1 MTNGWSIKRIG
12 EVCDLATGGTPSRKK
27 PEYFGGKIK
36 WLVSGD
42 IHQREIYE
50 CSGRI
55 TDLGVKNS
63 NAKMLTLN
71 SVLIALNGQGKTKG
85 TVAIL
90 RTEATCNQSL
100 VAIFPKSGV
109 ELLPEFIY
117 LNLHGRYEEIRR
129 LTSDGE
135 NDRKGLNMGIIK
147 NIKIPIAPL
156 PAQKKIIEKIKQ
168 AFFEISNARSLAE
181 KRIELLDKLKRSVL
195 QEAFSSK
202 S

>member
-1 MTNGWSIKRIG
+1 MKNGWSIKRIG

-42 IHQREIYE
+42 IHQGEIYE
-50 CSGRI
+50 CNGRI
-55 TDLGVKNS
+55 TELGVKNS
-63 NAKMLTLN
+63 NAKMLTPN

-100 VAIFPKSGV
+100 VAIYPKPGV
-109 ELLPEFIY
+109 DLLPEFIY
-117 LNLHGRYEEIRR
+117 LNLQGRYEEIRR
-129 LTSDGE
+129 LTSDGD
-135 NDRKGLNMGIIK
+135 NDRKGLNMSIIK
-147 NIKIPIAPL
+147 NIKIPLAPL
-156 PAQKKIIEKIKQ
+156 PAQEKIIENIKQ
-168 AFFEISNARSLAE
+168 AFLKISIAKEISE

-195 QEAFSSK
+195 QEAYSFRS
-202 S
+202 